1 MSSYQ
6 VSCFRSLLCPF
17 ISDEDPFG
25 RPSLTRLSELSFLTP
40 VVLFFLQTPDTK
52 KEEFRKYLEK
62 SGVID
67 ALTKG
72 MYTSPVSCLGRV
84 S

>member
-1 MSSYQ
+1 MSSY
-6 VSCFRSLLCPF
+6 
-17 ISDEDPFG
+17 
-25 RPSLTRLSELSFLTP
+25 
-40 VVLFFLQTPDTK
+40 QTPDTK

-72 MYTSPVSCLGRV
+72 RHQTAPTSKQLPHPKWTMMLITTLVLVGLYEEQEKPENPLE
-84 S
+84 